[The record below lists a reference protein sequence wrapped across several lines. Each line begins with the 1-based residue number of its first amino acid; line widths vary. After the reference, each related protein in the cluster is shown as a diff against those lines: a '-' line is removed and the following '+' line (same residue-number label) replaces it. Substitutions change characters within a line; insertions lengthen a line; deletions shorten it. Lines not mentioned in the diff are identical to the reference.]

1 MASRSGLADPGNSRR
16 SGGSRIVQRRHA
28 RRLDIL
34 RAAGRTFRE
43 RGFAATGMREIAAA
57 ADISPAN
64 LYNYFQG
71 KQELLFFCQDKSL
84 DRMLEALEKARRSR
98 WSAEEKVRS
107 VIESHLRCVLDE
119 VDGSAAHLVTEGV
132 ARGMQQRLVAKRDR
146 YERGLCKMVAA
157 GVESGEFAE
166 CEPAL
171 VVRAVLGALNWTVQW
186 FRPEGSLTPGQIAGE
201 FGRYLTRGLA
211 VRQAELTGRRK

>member
-1 MASRSGLADPGNSRR
+1 MSSRSVLTTPRNSRLR
-16 SGGSRIVQRRHA
+16 GNPRIARRHHA

-64 LYNYFQG
+64 LYNYFRG

-84 DRMLEALEKARRSR
+84 DRMLEALEKAQRSR
-98 WSAEEKVRS
+98 WSAEAKVRS

-119 VDGSAAHLVTEGV
+119 VDGSAAHLVTEGLM
-132 ARGMQQRLVAKRDR
+132 RGMQQRLVVKRDR
-146 YERGLCKMVAA
+146 YERGLCKLVAA
-157 GVESGEFAE
+157 GIESGEFAD

-171 VVRAVLGALNWTVQW
+171 VVRAILGALNWTVQW
-186 FRPEGSLTPGQIAGE
+186 YRPDGSLTPGQIAEE
-201 FGRYLTRGLA
+201 FGRYLTHGLIA
-211 VRQAELTGRRK
+211 RPAPRTGRRQ

>member
-1 MASRSGLADPGNSRR
+1 MSSRSLLPAPRNSRLRGNSR
-16 SGGSRIVQRRHA
+16 IARRHHA

-64 LYNYFQG
+64 LYNYFRG

-84 DRMLEALEKARRSR
+84 DRMLEALEKAHRSR
-98 WSAEEKVRS
+98 WKAEEKVRS

-119 VDGSAAHLVTEGV
+119 VDGSAAHLVTDGLL
-132 ARGMQQRLVAKRDR
+132 RGMQQRLVAKRDR

-157 GVESGEFAE
+157 GIESGEFAP

-171 VVRAVLGALNWTVQW
+171 AVRAMLGALNWTVQW
-186 FRPEGSLTPGQIAGE
+186 FRPEGSLTPVQIAAE
-201 FGRYLTRGLA
+201 FGRYLTRGLVA
-211 VRQAELTGRRK
+211 RPAPPSGRGR